1 MVIVP
6 QLKTD
11 VADVKNEKYRF
22 LPKFFKNF
30 TSFDRGDPVQIS
42 KKLGQNSDIGFAT

>member
-1 MVIVP
+1 MVP

-22 LPKFFKNF
+22 SPKFFRILP
-30 TSFDRGDPVQIS
+30 SLDRGYPVQIS
-42 KKLGQNSDIGFAT
+42 KFLGQNSDIGFAT